1 MSRRDDLDNLGMEI
15 FKAQTSAGELGLSLV
30 THLLAMAHL
39 ELIEREAEYNGKRN
53 TLEKSEGNRAS

>member
-1 MSRRDDLDNLGMEI
+1 MSRKDELDILGTDI
-15 FKAQTSAGELGLSLV
+15 FNAQTLARELGLSLV

-39 ELIEREAEYNGKRN
+39 ELIESEAEYAGKRD